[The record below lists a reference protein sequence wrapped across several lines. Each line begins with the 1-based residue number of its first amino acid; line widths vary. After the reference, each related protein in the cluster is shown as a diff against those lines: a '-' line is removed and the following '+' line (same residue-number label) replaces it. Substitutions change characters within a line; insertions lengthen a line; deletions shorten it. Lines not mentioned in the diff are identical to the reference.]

1 VVLHVGQMHDCGD
14 HQAEGVGHDVTLV
27 AFDQFPA
34 SKPHWVPIMP
44 TERPAPHVQFA
55 RRHHQQGVDHMP
67 KAGVSPVIE
76 ITLQPRTVG
85 NHAQAGATGSR

>member
-34 SKPHWVPIMP
+34 SKPHRVPIMP
-44 TERPAPHVQFA
+44 AERPAFRP
-55 RRHHQQGVDHMP
+55 
-67 KAGVSPVIE
+67 
-76 ITLQPRTVG
+76 L
-85 NHAQAGATGSR
+85 